1 MTERGE
7 RAIQQKHPLVQEAQ
21 TNDELEKIEITLLL
35 EGIYRKY
42 GYDFRNYNYPA
53 IRRRI
58 WHRIRIEKMHTISAL
73 QEKVLHDPAMME
85 KLFGDFSINVT
96 EMFRDPSFFLA
107 FRQKIVPALRELP
120 FIRIW
125 HAGCSTGQE
134 VFSMAILLHEE
145 GLLSKTRLYATDM
158 NEQVLKKAS
167 KGIFPLQKM
176 QLYTKNYLRAGGKRA
191 FSEYYHVKKD
201 TVQFQSFL
209 RDNMVF
215 AQHNLVTD
223 RSFNEFHT
231 IICRNVMIYF
241 NHSLQDHVHQLF
253 YESLCTNGFL
263 GLGDKEGVV
272 FTTHANG
279 YEEVDGTEKLYRKLQ

>member
-1 MTERGE
+1 M
-7 RAIQQKHPLVQEAQ
+7 
-21 TNDELEKIEITLLL
+21 EIALLL
-35 EGIYRKY
+35 EGIYRQY
-42 GYDFRNYNYPA
+42 GYDFRNYNYAA

-58 WHRIRIEKMHTISAL
+58 WHRIRTEKVHTISAL
-73 QEKVLHDPAMME
+73 QEKVLHDPMMMD

-96 EMFRDPSFFLA
+96 EMFRDPSFFRV
-107 FRQKIVPALRELP
+107 FREKIVPELRDLP

-158 NEQVLKKAS
+158 NEKVLKNAI
-167 KGIFPLQKM
+167 KGSFPLQKM
-176 QLYTKNYLRAGGKRA
+176 QQYTKNYLRAGGKRA
-191 FSEYYHVKKD
+191 SSEYYQVKNGI
-201 TVQFQSFL
+201 VQFKPFL
-209 RDNMVF
+209 KENTVF

-223 RSFNEFHT
+223 RSFNEFHI

-241 NHSLQDHVHQLF
+241 NQILQNHVHELF

-272 FTTHANG
+272 FTTHANC
-279 YEEVDGTEKLYRKLQ
+279 YEEVDRNEKLFRKLQ